1 MPQSA
6 SSEHVSTMLSWSSG
20 EFYNSWLFAI
30 ERHNVRRCRFELPG
44 SIVICGM
51 VFASIE
57 KARVRGELSFGH
69 FLPPLVCAFAPE
81 AAAVMKREI

>member
-1 MPQSA
+1 
-6 SSEHVSTMLSWSSG
+6 
-20 EFYNSWLFAI
+20 
-30 ERHNVRRCRFELPG
+30 VRRCRFELPG

-57 KARVRGELSFGH
+57 KAGVRGELSFGH